1 MSLAG
6 DNIVTIEDN
15 DIRGHR
21 YGITTLG
28 HQYVTI
34 KNNTIVDNQY
44 ETNAMNG
51 GSGISIYDSNGVQT
65 AIITGNRIEQNLWG
79 ITVIGGKEVNIGKT
93 ENPAADDYNP
103 GHNIFKD
110 NGNGGK
116 LYDLYNNTALTVYA
130 QGNKWNVDQQ
140 TADQIETVIFHKN
153 DDSKLGEVIYMPAM
167 TGFRNQRCRHRQQQ
181 HTVH

>member
-1 MSLAG
+1 M
-6 DNIVTIEDN
+6 
-15 DIRGHR
+15 
-21 YGITTLG
+21 
-28 HQYVTI
+28 TI

-116 LYDLYNNTALTVYA
+116 LYDLYQQYGPDSLRTGQQVERMTNRPPTRSRQSYSTKTTTASSA
-130 QGNKWNVDQQ
+130 K
-140 TADQIETVIFHKN
+140 
-153 DDSKLGEVIYMPAM
+153 
-167 TGFRNQRCRHRQQQ
+167 
-181 HTVH
+181 